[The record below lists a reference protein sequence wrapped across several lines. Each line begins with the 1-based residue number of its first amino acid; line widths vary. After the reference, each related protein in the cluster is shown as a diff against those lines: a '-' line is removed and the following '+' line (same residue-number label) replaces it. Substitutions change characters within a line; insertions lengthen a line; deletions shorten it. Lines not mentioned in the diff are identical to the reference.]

1 MRFWDTSAL
10 VPLFVAERESRAIRR
25 WMREDSAVVVWSL
38 TRVELLSALARR
50 EREDASAA
58 RRLASAR
65 RRILAVWP
73 RWSEVTAIDV
83 VRKHAERLIQVH
95 PLRAADAIQLAAAV
109 VVADQ
114 DPASVTVVT
123 LDQRQAVAAEREGFV
138 VLGPGSLSPGARI
151 RRPRA
156 KRA

>member
-50 EREDASAA
+50 QREDAGAA

-65 RRILAVWP
+65 RRVLAAWP
-73 RWSEVTAIDV
+73 RWTEVTALDV
-83 VRKHAERLIQVH
+83 VRKHAERVVQVH
-95 PLRAADAIQLAAAV
+95 PLRAADAVQLAAAL
-109 VVADQ
+109 VAADR
-114 DPASVTVVT
+114 DPASLTMVT
-123 LDQRQAVAAEREGFV
+123 LDQRQAEAAEKEGFV
-138 VLGPGSLSPGARI
+138 VLGPRSVSPNLRTRQPRTGA
-151 RRPRA
+151 
-156 KRA
+156 

>member
-10 VPLFVAERESRAIRR
+10 VPLFVAERESPVVRR
-25 WMREDSAVVVWSL
+25 WLREDRTVVVWSL

-50 EREDASAA
+50 RREDAGAA

-65 RRILAVWP
+65 RRILTTWP

-83 VRKHAERLIQVH
+83 VRKHAERLVQVH
-95 PLRAADAIQLAAAV
+95 PLRAADAVQLAAAF

-114 DPASVTVVT
+114 DPASLTVVT
-123 LDQRQAVAAEREGFV
+123 LDKRQAEAAEREGFV
-138 VLGPGSLSPGARI
+138 VLGPGSL
-151 RRPRA
+151 
-156 KRA
+156 